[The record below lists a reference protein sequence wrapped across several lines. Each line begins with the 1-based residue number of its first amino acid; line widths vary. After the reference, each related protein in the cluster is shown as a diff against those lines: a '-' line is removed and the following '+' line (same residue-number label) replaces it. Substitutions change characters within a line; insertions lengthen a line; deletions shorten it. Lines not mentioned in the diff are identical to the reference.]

1 LYTLKKKRKVGKRK
15 EETSSS
21 INKSLI
27 NVLFNIDVTTYLAY
41 SFLTISNAIV
51 IVIGIEASIDL
62 FNYNLL
68 EVIPIPPLYFFRKYI
83 FSYLF
88 IIC

>member
-51 IVIGIEASIDL
+51 IVIGIEASID
-62 FNYNLL
+62 
-68 EVIPIPPLYFFRKYI
+68 VV
-83 FSYLF
+83 
-88 IIC
+88 